1 MRMHRT
7 KDCPQ
12 TGSDEDGAGGADEG
26 SSSSDDSD
34 EDLVAM
40 MMRATCQD
48 GQVRQRRATKEK
60 TEVPGLRSG
69 QRARVIFLRDDDG
82 IGVERVYTDAEVQ
95 FFCLPD
101 LPLLRVNLW
110 LT

>member
-1 MRMHRT
+1 
-7 KDCPQ
+7 
-12 TGSDEDGAGGADEG
+12 
-26 SSSSDDSD
+26 
-34 EDLVAM
+34 

-60 TEVPGLRSG
+60 MEMPSLRSG
-69 QRARVIFLRDDDG
+69 QRARVIFLHDDDG
-82 IGVERVYTDAEVQ
+82 IGVERDYT
-95 FFCLPD
+95 D